1 MVEHL
6 VQSLE
11 ADPPSHLTPNELAH
25 LLVLIQTTLEVSL
38 LLLCMFMSPDV
49 TLAIQSRLMSNGE
62 HLTQTDYDI

>member
-25 LLVLIQTTLEVSL
+25 LLVLIQTTLEVSSFL
-38 LLLCMFMSPDV
+38 LSMFSPPDT
-49 TLAIQSRLMSNGE
+49 TLAISSRSMSNDE
-62 HLTQTDYDI
+62 RLIPTAYDI